1 MSRRLLF
8 AVVIA
13 ALWLG
18 PFSGARPSAAP
29 AQAGTGTIRGSVTL
43 TAMRGATLAT
53 PAYGRRDIAPRASD
67 RGPEIRN
74 VVVFLSG
81 TEAAAVAPMRARIE
95 QRHEQFDPQVT
106 VVTTGSTVEFPN
118 ADPYFHSVFSLSRAG
133 TFNLGRYRS
142 GESRSRQFNDPGIV
156 KVFCEIHAQMSA
168 SIVVLDHPW
177 FATPGADGTFSI
189 VNVPAGERTV
199 VAWHERIGEKRERLR
214 VTRGG
219 VTRVTFTLPVLESSE
234 R

>member
-1 MSRRLLF
+1 MHGRLF
-8 AVVIA
+8 PAVVIA
-13 ALWLG
+13 ALWAG
-18 PFSGARPSAAP
+18 PFSTGRAAAAP
-29 AQAGTGTIRGSVTL
+29 DQTGTGTIRGSVTL
-43 TAMRGATLAT
+43 TAMRGAPLAT
-53 PAYGRRDIAPRASD
+53 SAYGRRDIAPKASS

-81 TEAAAVAPMRARIE
+81 TQAPTVAPMRARIE

-142 GESRSRQFNDPGIV
+142 GESRSRVFKEPGIV
-156 KVFCEIHAQMSA
+156 KVFCDIHAQMSA

-189 VNVPAGERTV
+189 ANVPAGERTV

-214 VTRGG
+214 VTPGG
-219 VTRVTFTLPVLESSE
+219 VTQVTFTLPVLETSE